1 MRYKVQERFGAF
13 STAVFESDDF
23 NEVQDFIT
31 NKVQEYILAE
41 MRDSDEEL
49 SYEAIEE
56 LEELFINDFYVEE
69 IDD

>member
-1 MRYKVQERFGAF
+1 MVYQVQERFGSFAE
-13 STAVFESDDF
+13 TVYESNDF
-23 NEVQDFIT
+23 YEVQDFIT

-49 SYEAIEE
+49 SFKALEE

-69 IDD
+69 IE

>member
-1 MRYKVQERFGAF
+1 MVYQVQERFGSFAE
-13 STAVFESDDF
+13 TVYESNDF
-23 NEVQDFIT
+23 YEVQDFIT

-49 SYEAIEE
+49 SFKALEE
-56 LEELFINDFYVEE
+56 LEELFINDFYVKE

>member
-1 MRYKVQERFGAF
+1 MRYKVQERFGSFAE
-13 STAVFESDDF
+13 TVFKSNDF

-31 NKVQEYILAE
+31 GKVQEYILAE
-41 MRDSDEEL
+41 IRDSEEEL
-49 SYEAIEE
+49 SYEALEE